1 MEMSLSSG
9 GKPDVA
15 GTSATRRFDPMKILV
30 VDDHAVVREGIRR
43 LLGSIAGAEIHE
55 AATSHEA
62 LALSRSV
69 NPDVIVLDINLNG
82 SSGLELLRRFKAENV
97 TARIVM
103 FTMHAEPSYAMRAL
117 KAGASGYVSK
127 SAEVGELVIAVKKIA
142 SGDRY
147 LDRSMAS
154 ELVFSSTLSDDPMH
168 KLSNREV
175 EILRLLGEG
184 KSLAEIA
191 GTFGIAYKT
200 VANSCSRLKEKLGVE
215 RTADLIRLSVERR
228 IR

>member
-1 MEMSLSSG
+1 
-9 GKPDVA
+9 
-15 GTSATRRFDPMKILV
+15 MKILV

-43 LLGSIAGAEIHE
+43 LLATISGAEIHE
-55 AATSHEA
+55 AATA
-62 LALSRSV
+62 QDAMTLSRSV
-69 NPDVIVLDINLNG
+69 NPDVVVLDINLDG
-82 SSGLELLRRFKAENV
+82 SSGLELLRRLKAENV
-97 TARIVM
+97 ASRIVM
-103 FTMHAEPSYAMRAL
+103 FTMHSEPSYAMRAL
-117 KAGASGYVSK
+117 KAGAAGYVSK
-127 SAEVGELVIAVKKIA
+127 SAEAGELVTAVRKIA

-154 ELVFSSTLSDDPMH
+154 ELVFSSAFTEDPLH

-191 GTFGIAYKT
+191 ATFGIAYKT

>member
-1 MEMSLSSG
+1 
-9 GKPDVA
+9 
-15 GTSATRRFDPMKILV
+15 MKILV

-43 LLGSIAGAEIHE
+43 LLATIAGAEIHE
-55 AATSHEA
+55 AANAQDA

-69 NPDVIVLDINLNG
+69 APDVIVLDINLDG
-82 SSGLELLRRFKAENV
+82 SSGLELLRRLKADNV
-97 TARIVM
+97 ASRIVM
-103 FTMHAEPSYAMRAL
+103 FTMHSEPSYAMRAL
-117 KAGASGYVSK
+117 KAGAAGYVSK
-127 SAEVGELVIAVKKIA
+127 SAEAGELVTAVKKIA

-154 ELVFSSTLSDDPMH
+154 ELVFSAAFTEDPLH

-191 GTFGIAYKT
+191 ATFGIAYKT

>member
-1 MEMSLSSG
+1 
-9 GKPDVA
+9 
-15 GTSATRRFDPMKILV
+15 MKILV

-43 LLGSIAGAEIHE
+43 LLSTISGAEIHE
-55 AATSHEA
+55 AATAQDA
-62 LALSRSV
+62 LTLSRSI
-69 NPDVIVLDINLNG
+69 NPDVVVLDINLDG
-82 SSGLELLRRFKAENV
+82 SSGLELLRRLKTENV
-97 TARIVM
+97 AARIVM
-103 FTMHAEPSYAMRAL
+103 FTMHSEPSYAMRAL
-117 KAGASGYVSK
+117 KAGAAGYVSK
-127 SAEVGELVIAVKKIA
+127 SAEAGELVTAVKKIA

-154 ELVFSSTLSDDPMH
+154 ELVFSSAFTEDPLH

-191 GTFGIAYKT
+191 ATFGIAYKT

>member
-1 MEMSLSSG
+1 
-9 GKPDVA
+9 
-15 GTSATRRFDPMKILV
+15 MKILV

-43 LLGSIAGAEIHE
+43 LLGTISGAEIHE
-55 AATSHEA
+55 AANAQDA
-62 LALSRSV
+62 LALSRSLS
-69 NPDVIVLDINLNG
+69 PDVVVLDINLDG
-82 SSGLELLRRFKAENV
+82 SSGLELLRRFKADNV
-97 TARIVM
+97 ASRIVM
-103 FTMHAEPSYAMRAL
+103 FTMHSEPSYAMRAL
-117 KAGASGYVSK
+117 KAGAAGYVSK
-127 SAEVGELVIAVKKIA
+127 SAEAGELVTAVKKIA

-147 LDRSMAS
+147 LDRTMAS
-154 ELVFSSTLSDDPMH
+154 ELVFSAAFTEDPLH

-191 GTFGIAYKT
+191 STFGIAYKT

>member
-1 MEMSLSSG
+1 
-9 GKPDVA
+9 
-15 GTSATRRFDPMKILV
+15 MKILV

-43 LLGSIAGAEIHE
+43 LLATISGAEIHE
-55 AATSHEA
+55 AATAQDA

-69 NPDVIVLDINLNG
+69 SPDVIVLDINLDG
-82 SSGLELLRRFKAENV
+82 SSGLELLRRLKADNV
-97 TARIVM
+97 ASRIVM
-103 FTMHAEPSYAMRAL
+103 FTMHSEPSYAMRAL
-117 KAGASGYVSK
+117 KAGAAGYVSK
-127 SAEVGELVIAVKKIA
+127 SAEAGELVTAVKKIA

-147 LDRSMAS
+147 LDRTMAS
-154 ELVFSSTLSDDPMH
+154 
-168 KLSNREV
+168 

-191 GTFGIAYKT
+191 STFGIAYKT

-228 IR
+228 IRERAGRVSARAARA

>member
-1 MEMSLSSG
+1 
-9 GKPDVA
+9 
-15 GTSATRRFDPMKILV
+15 MKILV

-43 LLGSIAGAEIHE
+43 LLATISGAEIHE
-55 AATSHEA
+55 AANAQDA

-69 NPDVIVLDINLNG
+69 TPDVIVLDINLDG
-82 SSGLELLRRFKAENV
+82 SSGLELLRRLKADNV
-97 TARIVM
+97 ASRIVM
-103 FTMHAEPSYAMRAL
+103 FTMHSEPSYAMRAL
-117 KAGASGYVSK
+117 KAGAAGYVSK
-127 SAEVGELVIAVKKIA
+127 SAEAGELVTAVKKIA

-154 ELVFSSTLSDDPMH
+154 ELVFSAAFTEDPLH

-191 GTFGIAYKT
+191 ATFGIAYKT

>member
-1 MEMSLSSG
+1 
-9 GKPDVA
+9 
-15 GTSATRRFDPMKILV
+15 MKILV

-43 LLGSIAGAEIHE
+43 LLSTISGAEIHD
-55 AATSHEA
+55 ASTAQDAMTVC
-62 LALSRSV
+62 RSV
-69 NPDVIVLDINLNG
+69 SPDVIVLDINLDG
-82 SSGLELLRRFKAENV
+82 SSGLELLRRLKSENV
-97 TARIVM
+97 GARIVM
-103 FTMHAEPSYAMRAL
+103 FTMHSEPSYAMRAL
-117 KAGASGYVSK
+117 RAGAAGYVSK
-127 SAEVGELVIAVKKIA
+127 SAEAGELVTAVKKIA

-154 ELVFSSTLSDDPMH
+154 ELVFSSAFTEDPLH

-191 GTFGIAYKT
+191 ATFGIAYKT

-228 IR
+228 IK

>member
-1 MEMSLSSG
+1 
-9 GKPDVA
+9 
-15 GTSATRRFDPMKILV
+15 MKILV

-43 LLGSIAGAEIHE
+43 LLSTISGAEIHE
-55 AATSHEA
+55 AATSQDA
-62 LALSRSV
+62 MNLSRSI
-69 NPDVIVLDINLNG
+69 NPDVVVLDINLDG
-82 SSGLELLRRFKAENV
+82 SSGLELLRRLKTENV
-97 TARIVM
+97 AARIVM
-103 FTMHAEPSYAMRAL
+103 FTMHSEPSYAMRAL
-117 KAGASGYVSK
+117 KAGAAGYVSK
-127 SAEVGELVIAVKKIA
+127 SAEAGELVTAVKKIA

-154 ELVFSSTLSDDPMH
+154 ELVFSSAFTEDPLH

-191 GTFGIAYKT
+191 ATFGIAYKT

-228 IR
+228 IK

>member
-1 MEMSLSSG
+1 
-9 GKPDVA
+9 
-15 GTSATRRFDPMKILV
+15 MKILV

-43 LLGSIAGAEIHE
+43 LLATISGAEIHE
-55 AATSHEA
+55 AANA
-62 LALSRSV
+62 QDAMNLSRTVS
-69 NPDVIVLDINLNG
+69 PDVVVLDINLDG
-82 SSGLELLRRFKAENV
+82 SSGLELLRRLKAENV
-97 TARIVM
+97 AARIVM
-103 FTMHAEPSYAMRAL
+103 FTMHSEPSYAMRAL
-117 KAGASGYVSK
+117 KAGAAGYVSK
-127 SAEVGELVIAVKKIA
+127 SAEAGELVTAVKKIA

-154 ELVFSSTLSDDPMH
+154 ELVFSSAFTEDPLH

-191 GTFGIAYKT
+191 ATFGIAYKT

>member
-1 MEMSLSSG
+1 
-9 GKPDVA
+9 
-15 GTSATRRFDPMKILV
+15 MKILV
-30 VDDHAVVREGIRR
+30 VDDHAVVREGVRR
-43 LLGSIAGAEIHE
+43 LLSTIPGAEIHE
-55 AATSHEA
+55 AADSHEA
-62 LALSRSV
+62 VSQARAQS
-69 NPDVIVLDINLNG
+69 PDVIVLDINLDG
-82 SSGLELLRRFKAENV
+82 SSGLELLRRLKVEDEK
-97 TARIVM
+97 ARIVM
-103 FTMHAEPSYAMRAL
+103 FTMHSEPTYAMRAL

-127 SAEVGELVIAVKKIA
+127 SADAGELVTAVKKIA
-142 SGDRY
+142 VGDRY

-154 ELVFSSTLSDDPMH
+154 ELVFSSAMAEDPLH

-191 GTFGIAYKT
+191 STFGIAYKT

-228 IR
+228 LK

>member
-1 MEMSLSSG
+1 
-9 GKPDVA
+9 
-15 GTSATRRFDPMKILV
+15 MKILV

-43 LLGSIAGAEIHE
+43 LLATISGAEIHE
-55 AATSHEA
+55 AATA
-62 LALSRSV
+62 QDAMALSRSV
-69 NPDVIVLDINLNG
+69 SPDVVVLDINLDG
-82 SSGLELLRRFKAENV
+82 SSGLELLRRLKAENV
-97 TARIVM
+97 ASRVVM
-103 FTMHAEPSYAMRAL
+103 FTMHSEPSYAMRAL
-117 KAGASGYVSK
+117 KAGAAGYVSK
-127 SAEVGELVIAVKKIA
+127 SAEAGELVTAVKKIA

-147 LDRSMAS
+147 LDRTMAS
-154 ELVFSSTLSDDPMH
+154 ELVFSSAFTEDPLH

-191 GTFGIAYKT
+191 ATFGIAYKT

-228 IR
+228 IN

>member
-1 MEMSLSSG
+1 
-9 GKPDVA
+9 
-15 GTSATRRFDPMKILV
+15 MKILV

-43 LLGSIAGAEIHE
+43 LLATISGAEIHE
-55 AATSHEA
+55 AATA
-62 LALSRSV
+62 QDAMTLSRQV
-69 NPDVIVLDINLNG
+69 APDVIVLDINLDG
-82 SSGLELLRRFKAENV
+82 SSGLELLRRLKAENV
-97 TARIVM
+97 AARIVM
-103 FTMHAEPSYAMRAL
+103 FTMHSEPSYAMRAL
-117 KAGASGYVSK
+117 KAGAAGYVSK
-127 SAEVGELVIAVKKIA
+127 SAEAGELVTAVKKIA

-147 LDRSMAS
+147 LDRTMAS
-154 ELVFSSTLSDDPMH
+154 ELVFSSAMSEDPLH

>member
-1 MEMSLSSG
+1 
-9 GKPDVA
+9 
-15 GTSATRRFDPMKILV
+15 MKILV

-43 LLGSIAGAEIHE
+43 LLSTISGAEIHE
-55 AATSHEA
+55 AATA
-62 LALSRSV
+62 QDAMTVCRSV
-69 NPDVIVLDINLNG
+69 SPDVVVLDINLDG
-82 SSGLELLRRFKAENV
+82 SSGLELLRRLKSENV
-97 TARIVM
+97 AARIVM
-103 FTMHAEPSYAMRAL
+103 FTMHSEPSYAMRAL
-117 KAGASGYVSK
+117 RAGAAGYVSK
-127 SAEVGELVIAVKKIA
+127 SAEAGELVTAVKKIA

-147 LDRSMAS
+147 LDRTMAS
-154 ELVFSSTLSDDPMH
+154 ELVFSSAFTEDPLH

-191 GTFGIAYKT
+191 ATFGIAYKT

-228 IR
+228 IK